1 MAYRSEAT
9 LSFGRARHGV
19 LGVAGAEDAAAR
31 WPYAVVQL
39 AQPVA
44 QLGCGEC
51 HSIALATDGRTY
63 TWGSA
68 LMGALGHAGRR
79 NEDTPRLLAGL
90 GPATQIGAAKHQTAI
105 VGADGVVWFFGWDGC
120 ATSTAQRTPARL
132 PHTHGGGG
140 RAAAVGGGHIVAL
153 TASDGVICYGGGA
166 LFAGLLSGEDV
177 VAVAAGAFHTA
188 ALTASGAVFT
198 WPHPRPATPAG
209 LGPTPRA
216 GAACPPA
223 HCPPT
228 LPPPPPLPPP
238 LPPRPIICRWLHG
251 AECLVCAGD
260 FTAASRTLAGGGSL
274 VRWEKQLTAGGVAG
288 GGVAGVGVAKNGAAA
303 AREAGGGAAGGGAF
317 GGNEAAAGL
326 AVAPLGMAATGT
338 STLCAP
344 SLDHLRSEFTIS
356 GRVTSLVGGGGYL
369 FALVGGSG
377 EGGGSRAS
385 GDDGRGET
393 MGMGGS
399 LFCFDGG
406 PEPTAS
412 GFGGLPAAV
421 APRLAPRGQWLEFGP
436 GGGRESW
443 QGGGGGGERGRRSGG
458 EGNGGSVGVGWGGG
472 GRGDGASRG
481 VEGRSDCTRVVCA
494 AVGEFH
500 VLVHVVGSGT
510 IRSNVTA
517 GASNCIRRR
526 SNSGEPGP
534 YSLELQSNSLELQ
547 SNSLGLRPNP
557 AARMPESPGAPLA
570 AATRPANASRPAAT
584 TAILPTRPFSAATF
598 STAGLASNASPA
610 RGASMA
616 ICGDKGATSSICG
629 DNGANPPVLDD
640 DGAVV
645 SICGGNGAIPS
656 VCAGNGA
663 VPPLGD
669 KGATLSACGADGA
682 SPAICGNKGA
692 SPPHCGGIR
701 AFSPTRGDEGAC
713 WSACGDIGAS
723 PSICDD
729 KGATPSI
736 CSAYPAATATC
747 VKQTAC
753 SISGCAIDDA
763 MGANSHS
770 GKAACLQVR
779 AQLDPPLPL
788 EIGSPGWEVSLRLE
802 GLSFSV
808 ASTNRTPSADAPA
821 SHPPPAPS
829 PSRTP
834 ASPSSPA
841 VSPPPSAAA
850 QHAPGTPT
858 SLPCQARDAWL
869 SSHTPFTAAAPPPLP
884 PQEGI
889 SSARN
894 VWREPDWRESA
905 EREWPC
911 LPKPPAA
918 PASLSRHGTPL
929 HLAPSLSRHGSPLAP
944 AHASRRTSP
953 AAVGDS
959 SATYETAQ
967 DSSPPYPFLDA
978 APSYPHPF
986 VEATPPYPFS
996 DGTGS
1001 PRGPLLQ
1008 SPRWPARQGADPGE
1022 GWSQVPHP
1030 AARGDELSASVELM
1044 RDFLFVERQ
1053 AQWRATAGAPAGLQG
1068 LCAGGGGGTRGALV
1082 GEGGTGGGFAGE
1094 AAGEG
1099 GAAAATQAAGGLR
1112 FSDWPPLPSP
1122 RNSLCWP
1129 GVRCSVTSPPTAP
1142 QAVAPAPLSPPA
1154 ATVQLPPAGKN
1165 RHGDRNWPIDRNS
1178 LSGPNRPADKVGYAD
1193 QNRRAD
1199 PNRPADQNRPSEQQ
1213 SRPQDP
1219 NKPADENGP
1228 ADQNSPGPGAGSR
1241 RVRGGVARPAWVDL
1255 RPTASSVTDRWL
1267 RPEARRRESSASAGR
1282 DRTSPARDA
1291 ISPSRTCISFG
1302 RDRISLGRHGISPSR
1317 DSRPAERDTTR
1328 IPPPPRTKARQ
1339 MKPGPTDPGE
1349 TTPGQ
1354 TRPGQTKPVQTKP
1367 AETRP
1372 GETKPGL
1379 VPSPAAAGSARRGSS
1394 LVAPSWAA
1402 PSIPTPALGR
1412 GASLRP
1418 HLVGCAN
1425 PVAQPAAQTRG
1436 QATSTSAAGDS
1447 VSPGQSPR
1455 GGARC
1460 GGSSQ
1465 RARGGA
1471 AAGAPAATEHS
1482 ATTKAKDVFKRAGG
1496 A

>member
-1 MAYRSEAT
+1 
-9 LSFGRARHGV
+9 
-19 LGVAGAEDAAAR
+19 
-31 WPYAVVQL
+31 
-39 AQPVA
+39 
-44 QLGCGEC
+44 
-51 HSIALATDGRTY
+51 
-63 TWGSA
+63 
-68 LMGALGHAGRR
+68 
-79 NEDTPRLLAGL
+79 
-90 GPATQIGAAKHQTAI
+90 
-105 VGADGVVWFFGWDGC
+105 
-120 ATSTAQRTPARL
+120 
-132 PHTHGGGG
+132 
-140 RAAAVGGGHIVAL
+140 
-153 TASDGVICYGGGA
+153 
-166 LFAGLLSGEDV
+166 
-177 VAVAAGAFHTA
+177 
-188 ALTASGAVFT
+188 
-198 WPHPRPATPAG
+198 
-209 LGPTPRA
+209 
-216 GAACPPA
+216 
-223 HCPPT
+223 
-228 LPPPPPLPPP
+228 
-238 LPPRPIICRWLHG
+238 
-251 AECLVCAGD
+251 
-260 FTAASRTLAGGGSL
+260 
-274 VRWEKQLTAGGVAG
+274 
-288 GGVAGVGVAKNGAAA
+288 
-303 AREAGGGAAGGGAF
+303 
-317 GGNEAAAGL
+317 
-326 AVAPLGMAATGT
+326 
-338 STLCAP
+338 
-344 SLDHLRSEFTIS
+344 
-356 GRVTSLVGGGGYL
+356 
-369 FALVGGSG
+369 
-377 EGGGSRAS
+377 
-385 GDDGRGET
+385 
-393 MGMGGS
+393 
-399 LFCFDGG
+399 
-406 PEPTAS
+406 
-412 GFGGLPAAV
+412 
-421 APRLAPRGQWLEFGP
+421 
-436 GGGRESW
+436 
-443 QGGGGGGERGRRSGG
+443 
-458 EGNGGSVGVGWGGG
+458 
-472 GRGDGASRG
+472 
-481 VEGRSDCTRVVCA
+481 
-494 AVGEFH
+494 
-500 VLVHVVGSGT
+500 
-510 IRSNVTA
+510 
-517 GASNCIRRR
+517 
-526 SNSGEPGP
+526 
-534 YSLELQSNSLELQ
+534 
-547 SNSLGLRPNP
+547 
-557 AARMPESPGAPLA
+557 MPESAGAPLA

-584 TAILPTRPFSAATF
+584 TTILPTRPFSAATF
-598 STAGLASNASPA
+598 STPGLASTASPA

-616 ICGDKGATSSICG
+616 ICSDK
-629 DNGANPPVLDD
+629 GANPPILDD

-663 VPPLGD
+663 IPPLGD
-669 KGATLSACGADGA
+669 KGTTLSACGANGA

-701 AFSPTRGDEGAC
+701 AFSPTRSDEGAC
-713 WSACGDIGAS
+713 WNACGDIGAS
-723 PSICDD
+723 PSVCGD

-736 CSAYPAATATC
+736 CSTYPAATATC

-753 SISGCAIDDA
+753 SISGRAIDDA

-779 AQLDPPLPL
+779 VQLDPPSPL
-788 EIGSPGWEVSLRLE
+788 EIGSPGWEVNLRLE

-808 ASTNRTPSADAPA
+808 ASTHRTPSADAPA
-821 SHPPPAPS
+821 SHPPSAPS
-829 PSRTP
+829 PPRTP
-834 ASPSSPA
+834 AAPPSPA
-841 VSPPPSAAA
+841 ASPPPSAAV

-858 SLPCQARDAWL
+858 SLPWQARAAWV
-869 SSHTPFTAAAPPPLP
+869 SSHTPFTAAAPPPP
-884 PQEGI
+884 PPPREGI

-894 VWREPDWRESA
+894 VGREPDGRESA

-918 PASLSRHGTPL
+918 PARFSRHGTPL
-929 HLAPSLSRHGSPLAP
+929 LLAPSLSCHGSPLAP

-959 SATYETAQ
+959 SATYETVQ
-967 DSSPPYPFLDA
+967 DSSPPYPILDA
-978 APSYPHPF
+978 APSYPYPF
-986 VEATPPYPFS
+986 GDASPPYPFS

-1001 PRGPLLQ
+1001 PRGPLLE
-1008 SPRWPARQGADPGE
+1008 SPPWPARQGADPGE
-1022 GWSQVPHP
+1022 GCSLVPHP
-1030 AARGDELSASVELM
+1030 AARGDELSASVALTRE
-1044 RDFLFVERQ
+1044 FLFVERQ

-1082 GEGGTGGGFAGE
+1082 GEVGTGGRFAGE

-1099 GAAAATQAAGGLR
+1099 GAAASGEAGAATQAAGGLR
-1112 FSDWPPLPSP
+1112 FLDWPPLPSP
-1122 RNSLCWP
+1122 RNSLCWS
-1129 GVRCSVTSPPTAP
+1129 GVRCSVTSPPSAP
-1142 QAVAPAPLSPPA
+1142 QAVAPAPPTPPA

-1178 LSGPNRPADKVGYAD
+1178 LSGPNLPADKVGYAD

-1317 DSRPAERDTTR
+1317 ESRPAERDTTR

-1349 TTPGQ
+1349 TKPGQ
-1354 TRPGQTKPVQTKP
+1354 TGQTKP

-1379 VPSPAAAGSARRGSS
+1379 VPSAAAAGSARRSSS
-1394 LVAPSWAA
+1394 LVAPPWAA
-1402 PSIPTPALGR
+1402 PSIHSPALGR
-1412 GASLRP
+1412 GASPRP
-1418 HLVGCAN
+1418 HPAGCAN
-1425 PVAQPAAQTRG
+1425 PMAQPAVQTRG
-1436 QATSTSAAGDS
+1436 QATSTSAAGDL